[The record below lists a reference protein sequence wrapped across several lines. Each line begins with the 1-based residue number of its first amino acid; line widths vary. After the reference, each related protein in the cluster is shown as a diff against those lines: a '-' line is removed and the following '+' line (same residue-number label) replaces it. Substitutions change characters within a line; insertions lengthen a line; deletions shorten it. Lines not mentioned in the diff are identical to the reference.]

1 MTTLNEKI
9 AKSKMTDIETISIF
23 ELKADLSHALAFKI
37 EKMPEHKRID
47 FFYDLITELDDETIR
62 CYWLDH
68 VAPDHD

>member
-1 MTTLNEKI
+1 MTTLNAKI

-47 FFYDLITELDDETIR
+47 FFYDLISDLNDESIR